1 MSRIISLQAALPDV
15 AADFASVIAAGSEP
29 RLAIL
34 DGASDPSVLQQ
45 IPDAPEWIDA
55 DADEQVLLLVG
66 GNVTSITA
74 RWSDRDELAVECASA
89 LQTYVMDERN
99 APWPVLPDGA
109 GIAEPSL
116 RNGTPQWLADG
127 GAVQLGRLAAA
138 LQ

>member
-1 MSRIISLQAALPDV
+1 MSRILSLQAALPDV

-34 DGASDPSVLQQ
+34 DGALDPSVLQQ

-127 GAVQLGRLAAA
+127 GAVQLGRPAAA